1 MDISSLFKSKTR
13 NKLFQLYFSAP
24 EKEYY
29 LRELERLLEIP
40 VSMIRGE
47 LKRQEESGVFVSK
60 KKANLVYYSLNKSYP
75 LYEEIKS
82 IVRKTIGVETLLKQ
96 SIDKTKGVDL
106 AFIYGS
112 YAKQQDKSNSD
123 IDLCIVGDLDEDQLI
138 RDISRLENSLQRE
151 IQYTHYKK
159 TEYIREKTTPGS
171 FLNMVL
177 KEKIILLKGDID
189 ARKID

>member
-1 MDISSLFKSKTR
+1 VTGVQTCALPI
-13 NKLFQLYFSAP
+13 SAP

-29 LRELERLLEIP
+29 LRELERLLETP
-40 VSMIRGE
+40 VSMIRRE
-47 LKRQEESGVFVSK
+47 LKRQEETGVFVSRR
-60 KKANLVYYSLNKSYP
+60 KANLVYYSLNRSYP

-82 IVRKTIGVETLLKQ
+82 IVRKTIGAEALLKQ

-123 IDLCIVGDLDEDQLI
+123 IDLCIVGNFSEDHLI
-138 RDISRLENSLQRE
+138 QDIKRLENSLQRE

-159 TEYIREKTTPGS
+159 AEYILERTTPGS

-177 KEKIILLKGDID
+177 KEKIILLKGDIN
-189 ARKID
+189 AR